1 MKSLLSSIFYVL
13 LTLCGCASKPK
24 PPPEPDMAHLVS
36 VNKATPVELEGKV
49 ILPPKTAVQQWK
61 AGDAN

>member
-1 MKSLLSSIFYVL
+1 MKPLAYSLFFVL

-24 PPPEPDMAHLVS
+24 PPPEPDMTHLVP
-36 VNKATPVELEGKV
+36 VNKATPTELEGKV

-61 AGDAN
+61 AGDSN

>member
-1 MKSLLSSIFYVL
+1 M
-13 LTLCGCASKPK
+13 LCGCASKPK
-24 PPPEPDMAHLVS
+24 PPPEPDMTHLVP

-61 AGDAN
+61 AGDSN

>member
-1 MKSLLSSIFYVL
+1 MKPLAFPLLFVL

-24 PPPEPDMAHLVS
+24 PPPVPDMTHLVP
-36 VNKATPVELEGKV
+36 VNQATPVELEGKV
-49 ILPPKTAVQQWK
+49 ILPPKTAVKQLK